1 MELQQINMNKTIFS
15 VLSFAIVAVL
25 ALSMVS
31 AFDFSLSTPSSMNL
45 ANNYTS
51 STISYSGSD
60 SINVTFALSKPSG
73 FEMSTPASLNNLNTS
88 NVLSLNLSAL
98 PSTLKF
104 DNSYPFTLTAYAT
117 NASNSADTLNKSVN
131 FNFIKT
137 FCKYGATN
145 KNLSITNVNIDTTG
159 DDSDVWKALDVITVE
174 VEVKN
179 NGDGTVRDVQIEIG
193 LFDSAGTNY
202 VGSLDFDS
210 TDEEKIEIGS
220 LGSDDRDTA
229 TFTFTVPS
237 DFDINNYKL
246 AVKTYSDRDGESVEC
261 SDSSSD
267 LDSNSIYQSIS
278 VERQDDEGK
287 FIAFDKIKVVP
298 SEATCG
304 DIVGLTFDTLNVGD
318 SDQDR
323 VKVKVYNKDL
333 KVDTYSEIKTSFDMG
348 EKKSMAF
355 TFTVPAG
362 LKDGT
367 YNVELSSEYDYRSDT
382 YRKQSD
388 DVVKVP
394 IKVIGCTP
402 VSTKLA
408 SVSAVLSSEAVAG
421 KEMIVTVAVRN
432 LGADVNTF
440 AVDATGYSSWATLS
454 SVSGNVLTLSPG
466 DAREVIFKFNVNS
479 DAQGA
484 KSFVVNA
491 ASGNSVESKEVT
503 VNLATATSGFSLDLN
518 GNGMLWI
525 IGIVNVILIII
536 IIIVAV
542 RVSRR

>member
-1 MELQQINMNKTIFS
+1 MNKTIFS

-25 ALSMVS
+25 ALSLVS
-31 AFDFSLSTPSSMNL
+31 ALDFSLSTPSSMNL
-45 ANNYTS
+45 AKNFTT

-60 SINVTFALSKPSG
+60 SINVTFSSI
-73 FEMSTPASLNNLNTS
+73 STPSADFVMPTPSPIYNLNTS
-88 NVLSLNLSAL
+88 SVLSLSLTTI

-104 DNSYPFTLTAYAT
+104 DNSYPFTLTAYAK
-117 NASNSADTLNKSVN
+117 NATNSADTLNKSVN
-131 FNFIKT
+131 FNFVKT
-137 FCKYGATN
+137 FCKYGAIN
-145 KNLSITNVNIDTTG
+145 KNLTISNVNIDTTG
-159 DDSDVWKALDVITVE
+159 DDANVWKALDVITIE

-179 NGDGTVRDVQIEIG
+179 EGDGTVRDVQAEIG
-193 LFDSAGTNY
+193 LFDSAGTNFI
-202 VGSLDFDS
+202 GSLDFDS

-220 LGSDDRDTA
+220 LGNGDRETA
-229 TFTFTVPS
+229 TFTFTVPA

-246 AVKTYSDRDGESVEC
+246 AVKTYSDRDGESAEC
-261 SDSSSD
+261 DDTSGD
-267 LDSNSIYQSIS
+267 LDNDFYQPIS
-278 VERQDDEGK
+278 VERQDDDGK
-287 FIAFDKIKVVP
+287 YIAFDKIKVVP

-304 DIVGLTFDTLNVGD
+304 DTVGLTFDTLNVGD

-323 VKVKVYNKDL
+323 VKVKAYSKDL

-362 LKDGT
+362 LTDKT
-367 YNVELSSEYDYRSDT
+367 YYVELSSEYDYRSDS

-440 AVDATGYSSWATLS
+440 AVDATGYNAWATLS

-466 DAREVIFKFNVNS
+466 DAREVVFKLNVNS
-479 DAQGA
+479 DASGA
-484 KSFVVNA
+484 KAFTVNA

-503 VNLATATSGFSLDLN
+503 VNLAEKSAGFSFDMS

-525 IGIVNVILIII
+525 IGLVNVILIVI

>member
-1 MELQQINMNKTIFS
+1 MNKTIFS
-15 VLSFAIVAVL
+15 VLSFAVIAVL
-25 ALSMVS
+25 ALSLVS
-31 AFDFSLSTPSSMNL
+31 AFDFSLSTPASMNL
-45 ANNYTS
+45 AKNSTTS
-51 STISYSGSD
+51 IISYSGSD
-60 SINVTFALSKPSG
+60 SINVSFSLSKPTG
-73 FEMSTPASLNNLNTS
+73 FDMSTPSPITNVSSSSSRTVNLGLTS
-88 NVLSLNLSAL
+88 L
-98 PSTLKF
+98 PSTLNF
-104 DNSYPFTLTAYAT
+104 DNSYPFTLTAYAVNAT
-117 NASNSADTLNKSVN
+117 NSTDITNKSVN
-131 FNFIKT
+131 FNFVKT
-137 FCKYGATN
+137 FCKAGATN

-159 DDSDVWKALDVITVE
+159 DDSDVWKVLDVITVE

-179 NGDGTVRDVQIEIG
+179 NGDGTVRDVQVELG
-193 LFDSAGTNY
+193 LFDSAGKNFI
-202 VGSLDFDS
+202 GNLDFDS

-220 LGSDDRDTA
+220 LGSSDRDTA
-229 TFTFTVPS
+229 TFVFTVPA

-261 SDSSSD
+261 SDTSND
-267 LDSNSIYQSIS
+267 LDRDFYQPVS
-278 VERQDDEGK
+278 VERQDDDGK
-287 FIAFDKIKVVP
+287 YIAFDKIKVVP

-304 DIVGLTFDTLNVGD
+304 DTVGLTFDTLNVGD

-323 VKVKVYNKDL
+323 VKVRVYGKEL

-348 EKKSMAF
+348 EKKSMSF
-355 TFTVPAG
+355 TFAVPQG
-362 LKDGT
+362 LTDKT
-367 YNVELSSEYDYRSDT
+367 YYVELSSEYDYRSDT

-408 SVSAVLSSEAVAG
+408 AVSAVLSSEAAAG
-421 KEMIVTVAVRN
+421 KEMVVTVAVRN
-432 LGADVNTF
+432 LGVDVNTF
-440 AVDATGYSSWATLS
+440 AVDATGYSAWATLS

-466 DAREVIFKFNVNS
+466 DAREVTFKFNVNS
-479 DAQGA
+479 DASGS
-484 KSFVVNA
+484 KTFTVNA

-503 VNLATATSGFSLDLN
+503 VNLAEKASGFSLDLS

-525 IGIVNVILIII
+525 IGIVNIVLIII